1 MAAKKKKKVEIKEFS
16 PSKYQKA
23 IFDFIKDGNGN
34 AVVEAE
40 AGSGKSTVLV
50 WSLNYIPEDAQILFT
65 AFNTDIV
72 TELKKKIEENNI
84 KRNVDCRTLHSLGYR
99 LLMSNF
105 PKVIDK
111 KPNDFKYRSYVYNN
125 VNRLGGEEYAKLSF
139 KSRLKYSENL
149 LKFIDFGRFY
159 LCQTLN
165 DLIYVENHYH
175 IPCEANEKEV
185 ALKVME
191 WGKENYQT
199 IDFTDM
205 IWLPN
210 VLNCKP
216 YGMLYDWILADEV
229 QDVSKAER
237 ELLLRCTKMS
247 TRMLLVGQKIQSIN
261 AFQGSDYKSFEELQK
276 LPNTITL
283 PLSISYR
290 CGKNIVK
297 FANRFSPTM
306 EATENA
312 PDGEVKFNVPIEE
325 VQDGDM
331 VLCRVN
337 APLLQMYCELIKL
350 NKPAHILGKDIGT
363 NLIKVINKT
372 KEEYLYVDLR
382 KKGVFSK
389 LYNDLFDD
397 IDSVMRKNKI
407 SFDMALDDMAIAQNY
422 DIIQALEA
430 ISVGSKTAVE
440 LTEKIATLF
449 SDANQKGITLSTIH
463 KAKGLEAD
471 NVYICCPSLLPAKSA
486 KDEWEKQQESNL
498 EYVAYT
504 RPRKILGFLDE
515 KMFSMYSSNSQ
526 QKANTL
532 NNKKGII
539 FNLYGSSNRC
549 SAVKPNKEAAKQI
562 IQNATNVDI
571 KSKNSITLDANS
583 KSKSNNSSLTSI
595 KKNKKKQTKR
605 R

>member
-1 MAAKKKKKVEIKEFS
+1 MGRKKKKVEIKEFS

-50 WSLNYIPEDAQILFT
+50 WSLKYIQEGAKILFT

-72 TELKKKIEENNI
+72 TELKKKIEDNHIE
-84 KRNVDCRTLHSLGYR
+84 REVDCRTLHSLGYKM
-99 LLMSNF
+99 LMENF
-105 PKVIDK
+105 HYQIDRQ
-111 KPNDFKYRSYVYNN
+111 PNDFKYRSYIYINIYG
-125 VNRLGGEEYAKLSF
+125 LAGDGYAKLSP
-139 KSRLKYSENL
+139 KNKMKYNDNVIKL
-149 LKFIDFGRFY
+149 VDFGRFN
-159 LCQTLN
+159 LCQTEN
-165 DLIYVENHYH
+165 DLKDVCYHYH
-175 IPCEANEKEV
+175 IDCLDDERIV
-185 ALKVME
+185 ALKVMD
-191 WGKENYQT
+191 WGKRNFRT

-216 YGMLYDWILADEV
+216 YNTIYDWILADEV

-261 AFQGSDYKSFEELQK
+261 AFQGSDYRSFEALQK

-290 CGKNIVK
+290 CAKNIVK

-306 EATENA
+306 EATEDA

-350 NKPAHILGKDIGT
+350 NKPAHILGKDIGS

-372 KEEYLYVDLR
+372 KEENLEFDLKR
-382 KKGVFSK
+382 KGVFGK

-397 IDSVMRKNKI
+397 IDIVMKRNKI
-407 SFDMALDDMAIAQNY
+407 SFDMALEDMNISSSY

-430 ISVGSKTAVE
+430 ISFGIKTSKE
-440 LTEKIATLF
+440 LVEKIEKLF
-449 SDANQKGITLSTIH
+449 SDKNQKGITLSTIH

-471 NVYICCPSLLPAKSA
+471 NVYICCPSLLPARSA
-486 KDEWEKQQESNL
+486 KEEWEKQQESNL

-504 RPRKILGFLDE
+504 RPRKKLGFLDE
-515 KMFSMYSSNSQ
+515 RNFSVYSSNAQ
-526 QKANTL
+526 QKASALSNI
-532 NNKKGII
+532 KKAI
-539 FNLYGSSNRC
+539 FDLYGNPNRC
-549 SAVKPNKEAAKQI
+549 GAVVPNINAAKHI
-562 IQNATNVDI
+562 IENATTIDV
-571 KSKNSITLDANS
+571 KAKNSITMGS
-583 KSKSNNSSLTSI
+583 TMKSEATTSSLSSI
-595 KKNKKKQTKR
+595 KNNKKKQVRKK
-605 R
+605 